1 MRYKWVMIDPAEEE
15 DVDEQDA
22 DELAVIDEVLKEVL
36 GPEVEDNDQNG

>member
-1 MRYKWVMIDPAEEE
+1 MRYKGGMIDPAEEE